1 MACQFCMLL
10 VYIVFICFFDNLNS
24 HNDNV
29 EICLFDNM
37 FVFLTISR

>member
-1 MACQFCMLL
+1 VPVLYVIGL
-10 VYIVFICFFDNLNS
+10 YCFYLFLDNLNS

-29 EICLFDNM
+29 KICLFDNV